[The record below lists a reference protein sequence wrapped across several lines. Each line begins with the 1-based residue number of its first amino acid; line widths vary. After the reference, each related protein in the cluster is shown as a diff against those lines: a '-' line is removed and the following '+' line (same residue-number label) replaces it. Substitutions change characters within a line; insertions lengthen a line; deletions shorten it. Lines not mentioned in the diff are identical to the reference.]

1 MFEEPLGESVT
12 GGFVAKRQC
21 FNYDIVAVGATI
33 FEVIPDRAR
42 VNFNTMFYKQLL
54 RSQIPRAQKDRQ
66 VVYLFTLLGSTSAKA
81 VRKNV
86 DETDTWRRRKQTFSN
101 PCSAAECNG
110 VSPSSSFAFTS
121 APC

>member
-54 RSQIPRAQKDRQ
+54 RSQIPRSQKDRQ
-66 VVYLFTLLGSTSAKA
+66 VVYLFTLLGSMSAKA

-86 DETDTWRRRKQTFSN
+86 DEIDTRVRWVKCCERGWRSANCFRRWT
-101 PCSAAECNG
+101 
-110 VSPSSSFAFTS
+110 
-121 APC
+121 